1 MPAKVYTQKEA
12 KITPIKKKT
21 LAVIGYGS
29 QGHAHALN
37 LKDSG
42 CKVIIGLYKGSK
54 SIRVAKRHGFEVMEV
69 AEAVS
74 KAEVIMIGVPDMKQ
88 AEVYE
93 NEIKPNLSK
102 GKALLFTHGFAIHF
116 GLIKAPRGISVI
128 MVAPKGP
135 GHVVRSQYKEGKGV
149 PALIAVNKGSSKDSK
164 KIALAWAAGIGAARS
179 GILETSFKEE
189 TETDLFGEQAVLCGG
204 ASALVEA
211 GFETLVEAGYAPE
224 MAYFECLH
232 ELKLIVDL
240 MIESGIAGMRFS
252 VSETA
257 KFGDVTRGPRVINGN
272 VKKSMKSILKEIQ
285 SGKFAKEWVKEYQAG
300 LPKYNKL
307 LEDGE
312 KHPIEETGRRL
323 RSLMPWIPKKNIKG
337 AQASY
342 S

>member
-12 KITPIKKKT
+12 KVTPIKKKT

-37 LKDSG
+37 LKESG

-69 AEAVS
+69 AEAV
-74 KAEVIMIGVPDMKQ
+74 KQAEVIMIGVPDMKQ

-93 NEIKPNLSK
+93 NEIKPNLTK
-102 GKALLFTHGFAIHF
+102 GKTLLFTHGFAIHF
-116 GLIKAPRGISVI
+116 GLIKAPRGVSVI

-135 GHVVRSQYKEGKGV
+135 GHIVRSQYKEGKGV
-149 PALIAVNKGSSKDSK
+149 PALIAVNKGSAKDAK
-164 KIALAWAAGIGAARS
+164 KIALAWAAGVGAARS

-257 KFGDVTRGPRVINGN
+257 KYGDVTRGPRVINGN

-312 KHPIEETGRRL
+312 KHPIEETGQRL

>member
-12 KITPIKKKT
+12 KVTPIKKKT

-37 LKDSG
+37 LKESG

-69 AEAVS
+69 AEAV
-74 KAEVIMIGVPDMKQ
+74 KQAEVIMIGVPDMKQ

-102 GKALLFTHGFAIHF
+102 GKTLLFTHGFAIHF
-116 GLIKAPRGISVI
+116 GLIKAPRGVSVI

-149 PALIAVNKGSSKDSK
+149 PALIAVNKGSSKDAK
-164 KIALAWAAGIGAARS
+164 KIALAWAAGVGAARS

-257 KFGDVTRGPRVINGN
+257 KYGDVTRGPRVINGN

-312 KHPIEETGRRL
+312 KHPIEETGQRL

>member
-37 LKDSG
+37 LKESG

-54 SIRVAKRHGFEVMEV
+54 SIRVAKRHGFEVTEV
-69 AEAVS
+69 AEAVQ
-74 KAEVIMIGVPDMKQ
+74 KADVIMIGVPDMKQ

-102 GKALLFTHGFAIHF
+102 GKTLLFTHGFAIHF
-116 GLIKAPRGISVI
+116 GLIKPPRGVSVI

-135 GHVVRSQYKEGKGV
+135 GHVVRSQFKEGKGV
-149 PALIAVNKGSSKDSK
+149 PALIAVLKGSSKDSK
-164 KIALAWAAGIGAARS
+164 KIALAWAAGVGAARS

-204 ASALVEA
+204 ASALVQA
-211 GFETLVEAGYAPE
+211 GFDTLVEAGYAPE

-240 MIESGIAGMRFS
+240 MIESGVAGMRFS

-257 KFGDVTRGPRVINGN
+257 KYGDVTRGSRVINGN
-272 VKKSMKSILKEIQ
+272 AKKSMKSILKEIQ
-285 SGKFAKEWVKEYQAG
+285 SGKFAKEWVKEYEAG
-300 LPKYNKL
+300 LPKYNQL
-307 LEDGE
+307 LEEGE
-312 KHPIEETGRRL
+312 RHPIEITGQRL

>member
-12 KITPIKKKT
+12 KVTPIKKKT

-37 LKDSG
+37 LKESG

-69 AEAVS
+69 AEAV
-74 KAEVIMIGVPDMKQ
+74 KQAEVIMIGVPDMKQ

-102 GKALLFTHGFAIHF
+102 GKTLLFTHGFAIHF
-116 GLIKAPRGISVI
+116 GLIKAPRGVSVI

-149 PALIAVNKGSSKDSK
+149 PALIAVNKGSSKDAK
-164 KIALAWAAGIGAARS
+164 KIALAWAAGVGAARS

-232 ELKLIVDL
+232 ELKLIADL

-257 KFGDVTRGPRVINGN
+257 KYGDVTRGPRVINGN

-312 KHPIEETGRRL
+312 KHPIEETGQRL

>member
-1 MPAKVYTQKEA
+1 MVCTKE
-12 KITPIKKKT
+12 
-21 LAVIGYGS
+21 VS
-29 QGHAHALN
+29 QFAWP
-37 LKDSG
+37 S
-42 CKVIIGLYKGSK
+42 
-54 SIRVAKRHGFEVMEV
+54 HGFEVMEV
-69 AEAVS
+69 AEAVT

-102 GKALLFTHGFAIHF
+102 GKTLLFTHGFAIHF
-116 GLIKAPRGISVI
+116 GLIKAPRGVSVI

-135 GHVVRSQYKEGKGV
+135 GHIVRSQYKEGKGV

-164 KIALAWAAGIGAARS
+164 KIALAWAAGVGAARS

-257 KFGDVTRGPRVINGN
+257 KYGDVTRGPRVINGN
-272 VKKSMKSILKEIQ
+272 VKRSMKSILKEIQ
-285 SGKFAKEWVKEYQAG
+285 SGKFAKEWVKEYQNG
-300 LPKYNKL
+300 LPNYNKL

-312 KHPIEETGRRL
+312 KHPIEETGQRL

>member
-1 MPAKVYTQKEA
+1 
-12 KITPIKKKT
+12 
-21 LAVIGYGS
+21 
-29 QGHAHALN
+29 
-37 LKDSG
+37 
-42 CKVIIGLYKGSK
+42 LYKGSK

-69 AEAVS
+69 AEAVT
-74 KAEVIMIGVPDMKQ
+74 KADVIMIGVPDMKQ

-93 NEIKPNLSK
+93 NQIKPNLTK
-102 GKALLFTHGFAIHF
+102 GKTLLFTHGFAIHF
-116 GLIKAPRGISVI
+116 GLIKAPRGVSVI

-135 GHVVRSQYKEGKGV
+135 GHIVRSQYKEGKGV
-149 PALIAVNKGSSKDSK
+149 PALIAVNKGSAKDAK
-164 KIALAWAAGIGAARS
+164 KIALAWAAGVGAARS

-257 KFGDVTRGPRVINGN
+257 KYGDVTRGPRVINGN

-300 LPKYNKL
+300 LPNYNKL

-312 KHPIEETGRRL
+312 KHPIEETGQRL

>member
-12 KITPIKKKT
+12 KVTPIKKKT

-37 LKDSG
+37 LKESG

-69 AEAVS
+69 AEAVA
-74 KAEVIMIGVPDMKQ
+74 KADVIMIGVPDMKQ

-102 GKALLFTHGFAIHF
+102 GKTLLFTHGFAIHF
-116 GLIKAPRGISVI
+116 GLIKAPRGVSVI

-149 PALIAVNKGSSKDSK
+149 PALIAVNKGSAKDAK
-164 KIALAWAAGIGAARS
+164 KIALAWAAGVGAARS

-257 KFGDVTRGPRVINGN
+257 KYGDVTRGPRVINGN

-285 SGKFAKEWVKEYQAG
+285 TGKFAKEWVKEYQAG

-312 KHPIEETGRRL
+312 KHPIEETGQRL